1 MHQKKIKK
9 TPISGK
15 KLGMPCGFKWLQ
27 YVTVQH
33 DPATNHPATHRS
45 QQYPWAQRLQVLE
58 FHGIGKISQAS
69 DATLWLCQNN
79 YGKSPL
85 K

>member
-15 KLGMPCGFKWLQ
+15 KMGMPGGFKWLQ

-45 QQYPWAQRLQVLE
+45 QQYP
-58 FHGIGKISQAS
+58 
-69 DATLWLCQNN
+69 
-79 YGKSPL
+79 
-85 K
+85 